1 MSDAKLLFVGIKD
14 NTMDLAIAAGQNDSL
29 IEQLSFSL
37 PAVATYARER
47 RLVQVMP
54 QGANTFAPNG
64 NQVLTFNVTSQD
76 GWLDPSSLRLHFRI
90 RNTVA
95 AGADA
100 AANNLLNLRA
110 ASGCHCFFSQLRI
123 LIGGTEVER
132 IEPYNMLH
140 ELFRVALNT
149 PQSQVEQG
157 VEDGRHTFDNDAYP
171 PVIPIMIAQ
180 GAYLSVTLTP
190 LAGLLQCGKYLPLRL
205 MNSMILEF
213 TLARTDDALAPAVQP
228 LAVPAPQI
236 ANLSRNFELQQCEL
250 QFSTVRLDSAL
261 EAGFSSMMLSGR
273 ALQLNLRTIM
283 SQQAIIPAAAVEFQA
298 TVVRALSR
306 IAAVFVTFQGRD
318 AQTNSILRFHNP
330 SAVVNHERLLEWSV
344 QIGSKTW
351 PEMSTCKSQA
361 STMSLLKQA
370 LGIYD
375 QNIACTCINP
385 LNYNGTRYVIG
396 VPTSTIPGQVF
407 SGISTRSGDLLSVL
421 IKSMGIAANEQA
433 QKLHISMVA
442 EVILELKESGTV
454 LLE

>member
-1 MSDAKLLFVGIKD
+1 
-14 NTMDLAIAAGQNDSL
+14 MDLAIAAGQNDSL
-29 IEQLSFSL
+29 IQQLSFSL

-64 NQVLTFNVTSQD
+64 NQVMTFNLTSQD

-90 RNTVA
+90 RYNMV
-95 AGADA
+95 AGAD
-100 AANNLLNLRA
+100 NGSLP

-132 IEPYNMLH
+132 IDPYSMCH

-149 PQSQVEQG
+149 PQSQLEQA
-157 VEDGRHTFDNDAYP
+157 VEDGREYY
-171 PVIPIMIAQ
+171 VIPGVAAAADAPEVSIPHPPLVPGRVEPGM
-180 GAYLSVTLTP
+180 YKSVTVTP
-190 LAGLLQCGKYLPLRL
+190 LAGLLQCGKYLLLRL
-205 MNSMILEF
+205 MNSMVLEL
-213 TLARTDDALAPAVQP
+213 TLAQTDDALAPAAGV
-228 LAVPAPQI
+228 
-236 ANLSRNFELQQCEL
+236 NTSRAFELSQCEL

-283 SQQAIIPAAAVEFQA
+283 SQQAIIPAAAPEYQA

-306 IAAVFVTFQGRD
+306 IAAVFVTFQGRT
-318 AQTNSILRFHNP
+318 APNNSLLRFHNP
-330 SAVVNHERLLEWSV
+330 SAVAANNERTLEWSV
-344 QIGSKTW
+344 QIGSKQW
-351 PEMSTCKSQA
+351 PEMSTCKSLA
-361 STMSLLKQA
+361 ATMSLLKQA
-370 LGIYD
+370 LGTYD
-375 QNIACTCINP
+375 QNIACTSITPASFVAN
-385 LNYNGTRYVIG
+385 RYCIG

-407 SGISTRSGDLLSVL
+407 SGTSTRSGDLLSVL
-421 IKSMGIAANEQA
+421 IKGMSPDAALQA
-433 QKLHISMVA
+433 QKLHISLVA

>member
-64 NQVLTFNVTSQD
+64 NQVMTFNLTSQD

-132 IEPYNMLH
+132 IEPYHMLH

-157 VEDGRHTFDNDAYP
+157 VEDGRHIFDNDAYP
-171 PVIPIMIAQ
+171 PVTPINIAQ

-213 TLARTDDALAPAVQP
+213 TLARTDDALAPVAAAV
-228 LAVPAPQI
+228 AGV
-236 ANLSRNFELQQCEL
+236 ANNSRDFELQQCEL

-283 SQQAIIPAAAVEFQA
+283 SQQAIIPQNAVEFQA

-330 SAVVNHERLLEWSV
+330 SAVVNHERTLEWSV
-344 QIGSKTW
+344 QIGSKQW

-385 LNYNGTRYVIG
+385 LNYGGTRYVIG

-421 IKSMGIAANEQA
+421 IKSMGVAANEQA

>member
-1 MSDAKLLFVGIKD
+1 
-14 NTMDLAIAAGQNDSL
+14 MDLAIAAGQNDSL
-29 IEQLSFSL
+29 ISQLSFQL

-54 QGANTFAPNG
+54 QGANSFAPDG
-64 NQVLTFNVTSQD
+64 NQVLTFNLTSQD

-90 RNTVA
+90 RNRAA
-95 AGADA
+95 AGANYGLLA
-100 AANNLLNLRA
+100 AG
-110 ASGCHCFFSQLRI
+110 GCHCFFSQLRI
-123 LIGGTEVER
+123 LIGGTETER
-132 IEPYNMLH
+132 IEPYNLLH

-157 VEDGRHTFDNDAYP
+157 VEDGREFDADEYP
-171 PVIPIMIAQ
+171 PVAPQPIPAQ
-180 GAYLSVTLTP
+180 AYRSVTLTP

-205 MNSMILEF
+205 MNSMVLEF
-213 TLARTDDALAPAVQP
+213 TLARTADALRPAADPNQ
-228 LAVPAPQI
+228 
-236 ANLSRNFELQQCEL
+236 STNFELAQCEL

-283 SQQAIIPAAAVEFQA
+283 SQQAIIPAGNTEFQA

-306 IAAVFVTFQGRD
+306 IAAVFVTFQGRL
-318 AQTNSILRFHNP
+318 AANASPLRFHNP
-330 SAVVNHERLLEWSV
+330 SAVVNGEHTLEWAV
-344 QIGSKTW
+344 QIGSKQY
-351 PEMSTCKSQA
+351 PEMSTCKSLA
-361 STMSLLKQA
+361 ATLSLLRQA

-375 QNIACTCINP
+375 QNIACTSITRN
-385 LNYNGTRYVIG
+385 NYVTNRYCIG

-421 IKSMGIAANEQA
+421 VKNLTAVGNDEA
-433 QKLHISMVA
+433 QKMHISLVA

>member
-1 MSDAKLLFVGIKD
+1 
-14 NTMDLAIAAGQNDSL
+14 MDLAIAAGQNDSL

-64 NQVLTFNVTSQD
+64 NQVMTFNLTSQD

-90 RNTVA
+90 RNTEA
-95 AGADA
+95 AGA
-100 AANNLLNLRA
+100 NNGLLSA
-110 ASGCHCFFSQLRI
+110 GGCHCFFSQLRI

-132 IEPYNMLH
+132 IEPYSMCH

-157 VEDGRHTFDNDAYP
+157 AEDGRVNFDAAQYP
-171 PVIPIMIAQ
+171 PVAASRIAPQ
-180 GAYLSVTLTP
+180 EYRSVTLTP

-213 TLARTDDALAPAVQP
+213 TLARTDDALAPA
-228 LAVPAPQI
+228 AG
-236 ANLSRNFELQQCEL
+236 ANLSRLFELALCEL

-283 SQQAIIPAAAVEFQA
+283 SQQAIIPAAAPEFQA

-306 IAAVFVTFQGRD
+306 IAAVFVTFQGR
-318 AQTNSILRFHNP
+318 AAAVASILRLHNP
-330 SAVVNHERLLEWSV
+330 SAILGAADGGERTLEWSV
-344 QIGSKTW
+344 QIGSKQW
-351 PEMSTCKSQA
+351 PEMSTCKSTA
-361 STMSLLKQA
+361 ATMSLLKQA

-375 QNIACTCINP
+375 QNIACTSINP
-385 LNYNGTRYVIG
+385 ENYLESRYVIG

-421 IKSMGIAANEQA
+421 IKNMNVDPARQA

>member
-1 MSDAKLLFVGIKD
+1 
-14 NTMDLAIAAGQNDSL
+14 MDLAIAAGQNDSL

-64 NQVLTFNVTSQD
+64 NQVMTFNLTSQD

-95 AGADA
+95 AGAGADA
-100 AANNLLNLRA
+100 AAVAVANNLLGLTP

-132 IEPYNMLH
+132 IDPYSMCH

-157 VEDGRHTFDNDAYP
+157 VEDGRATFNAALYP
-171 PVIPIMIAQ
+171 PVTPTLIPQ
-180 GAYLSVTLTP
+180 GGYRSVTLTP

-213 TLARTDDALAPAVQP
+213 SLARTDDALAPVA
-228 LAVPAPQI
+228 APVGGI
-236 ANLSRNFELQQCEL
+236 ANNSREFELSQCEL

-283 SQQAIIPAAAVEFQA
+283 SQQAIIPVGAVEFQA

-318 AQTNSILRFHNP
+318 AQNASILRFHNP
-330 SAVVNHERLLEWSV
+330 SEVVAAERTLEWSV
-344 QIGSKTW
+344 QIGSKQW
-351 PEMSTCKSQA
+351 PEMSTCKSLA

-370 LGIYD
+370 LGTYD
-375 QNIACTCINP
+375 QNIACTSITPASFLTN
-385 LNYNGTRYVIG
+385 RYVIG

-421 IKSMGIAANEQA
+421 VKSMGVDALEQA
-433 QKLHISMVA
+433 QKLHISLVA

>member
-1 MSDAKLLFVGIKD
+1 
-14 NTMDLAIAAGQNDSL
+14 MDLAIAAGQNDSL
-29 IEQLSFSL
+29 ISQLSFQL

-54 QGANTFAPNG
+54 QGANSFAPDG
-64 NQVLTFNVTSQD
+64 NQVLTFNLTSQD

-90 RNTVA
+90 RNRAA
-95 AGADA
+95 AGG
-100 AANNLLNLRA
+100 NNGLLPA
-110 ASGCHCFFSQLRI
+110 GGCHCFFSQLRI
-123 LIGGTEVER
+123 LIGGTETER
-132 IEPYNMLH
+132 IEPYNLLH

-157 VEDGRHTFDNDAYP
+157 VEDGRGFDADQYP
-171 PVIPIMIAQ
+171 PVAPQPIPAQ
-180 GAYLSVTLTP
+180 AYRSVTLTP

-205 MNSMILEF
+205 MNSMVLEF
-213 TLARTDDALAPAVQP
+213 TLARTDDALRPA
-228 LAVPAPQI
+228 
-236 ANLSRNFELQQCEL
+236 ANPNQSRNFELAQCEL

-283 SQQAIIPAAAVEFQA
+283 SQQAIIPAGNTEFQA

-306 IAAVFVTFQGRD
+306 IAAVFVTFQGRL
-318 AQTNSILRFHNP
+318 AANASPLRFHNP
-330 SAVVNHERLLEWSV
+330 SAVVNGEHTLEWAV
-344 QIGSKTW
+344 QIGSKQY
-351 PEMSTCKSQA
+351 PEMSTCKSLA
-361 STMSLLKQA
+361 ATLSLLRQA

-375 QNIACTCINP
+375 QNIACTSITRN
-385 LNYNGTRYVIG
+385 NYVTNRYCIG

-421 IKSMGIAANEQA
+421 VKNLTAVGNDEA
-433 QKLHISMVA
+433 QKMHISLVA